1 MSESSDQF
9 PDLELDRASI
19 RRFNSVPRR
28 SLSVLALH
36 DTHPR
41 LFDWSTHHFET
52 KDLEN
57 GFGYV
62 LIYTHRAFIT
72 NKGKDIKPFKLLVM
86 SNELS
91 RVRDQ
96 LQERKRLSRTKP
108 MPGARS

>member
-1 MSESSDQF
+1 MSEPSDQF

-19 RRFNSVPRR
+19 CRFNSVPHR

-36 DTHPR
+36 DTQPR
-41 LFDWSTHHFET
+41 LFDWSTHHFKA

-57 GFGYV
+57 GLGHV
-62 LIYTHRAFIT
+62 LIYTHRAFIA
-72 NKGKDIKPFKLLVM
+72 NKGKDIKPLKLLVT

-108 MPGARS
+108 PPGV